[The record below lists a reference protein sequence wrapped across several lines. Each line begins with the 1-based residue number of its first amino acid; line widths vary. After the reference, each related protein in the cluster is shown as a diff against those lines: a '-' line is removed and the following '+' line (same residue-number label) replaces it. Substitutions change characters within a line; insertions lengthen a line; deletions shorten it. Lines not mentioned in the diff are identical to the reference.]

1 MGSRNQ
7 TTINRGSASKTA
19 TSDPK
24 KSGFA
29 KHPGPWIAR
38 VVAHVESTRMGEL
51 FVDIPQLRALVTA
64 ADGEGT
70 VDSTGIRVSYCSPF
84 YGTTYGT
91 DTQLLPNSALTSG
104 QSYGMWMVPPDIG
117 NSVLV
122 IFTPQGQGFWI
133 GCIYD
138 SPSHHMVPAIG
149 RSVGGAAKSNAPPEI
164 ATYLNSSSNVPVVEY
179 NTSTAANPTAYA
191 ADGLTAT
198 PRFAHDHQ
206 AMQYVTQGLDQDLIR
221 GAISSSSLRESPSN
235 VYGIST
241 PGPVARPD
249 QIPGR
254 PQGVVAR
261 KGGHTFVMDDGDK
274 DGVDQLIRLR
284 TSGGHQILMND
295 TENILYI
302 ASKSGQQWIEFSP
315 NGSINVYGAAGINMR
330 SQGPMNLHSDIA
342 IAMNAPSIQMNA
354 SASSI
359 PGGPA
364 LGSISIS
371 SSGGIS
377 MQSITTFA
385 AKSVGAMSLSSMGL
399 TSLSSGAMLNLS
411 SIGPLKIVGTTATS
425 ISGSVVNIASA
436 GLLNLN
442 CTPPTFGI
450 PPIPPIPVT
459 PKSHPDAQ
467 FNGSGWVKGGTT
479 VDSVCTVVPG
489 HEPWER
495 PAKKK

>member
-1 MGSRNQ
+1 
-7 TTINRGSASKTA
+7 
-19 TSDPK
+19 
-24 KSGFA
+24 
-29 KHPGPWIAR
+29 
-38 VVAHVESTRMGEL
+38 MGEL
-51 FVDIPQLRALVTA
+51 MVDIPEMRGLVTA
-64 ADGEGT
+64 ANGEGT
-70 VDSTGIRVSYCSPF
+70 VNSTGIRVSYCSPF

-91 DTQLLPNSALTSG
+91 DAQLLPNSAQTAG

-179 NTSTAANPTAYA
+179 DTASTVNPTAFA
-191 ADGLTAT
+191 SDGLTAT

-206 AMQYVTQGLDQDLIR
+206 AMQYVTQGLDQDLVR

-241 PGPVARPD
+241 PGPVSAPN
-249 QIPGR
+249 QIPGK

-302 ASKSGQQWIEFSP
+302 ASKSGSQWIEFSP
-315 NGSINVYGAAGINMR
+315 DGSINVYGAAGINMR

-359 PGGPA
+359 PGGPP
-364 LGSISIS
+364 LGSIKIS
-371 SSGGIS
+371 SSGGIDL
-377 MQSITTFA
+377 QATTSIKA
-385 AKSVGAMSLSSMGL
+385 ASVGSLSLSSMVS
-399 TSLSSGAMLNLS
+399 TSLSSGAMLSLS
-411 SIGPLKIVGTTATS
+411 SVGPLKITGTTATS
-425 ISGSVVNIASA
+425 ISGAIVNIASA
-436 GLLNLN
+436 TLLNLN
-442 CTPPTFGI
+442 CNPPGFGI

-459 PKSHPDAQ
+459 PKSHPDSQ
-467 FNGSGWVKGGTT
+467 FNGTSWVKGGTS